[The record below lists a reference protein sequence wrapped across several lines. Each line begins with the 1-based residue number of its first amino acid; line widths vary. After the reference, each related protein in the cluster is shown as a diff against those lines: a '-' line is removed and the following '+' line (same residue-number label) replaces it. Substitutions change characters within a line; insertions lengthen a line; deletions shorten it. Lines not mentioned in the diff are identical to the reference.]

1 MLYRNPRYDMVEKKK
16 KIMNFIWKASFL
28 AHRLCIIMKY
38 SIEASAL
45 APRTEKGLVFV
56 YSVKL
61 NNNFQHM
68 LGEAALFG
76 DGKMDSSRGKR
87 KPSTE
92 KFLLIF
98 YWWNRAGNRAA
109 CWLWGRL
116 GPKGPAHRKW
126 TLSSSARLLKQRE
139 NIYSTCNYDGFRH
152 LNCHKSHL

>member
-1 MLYRNPRYDMVEKKK
+1 MLCRNPRYHMVKKK
-16 KIMNFIWKASFL
+16 SWISFEKAYFL
-28 AHRLCIIMKY
+28 AQRLCIIMKY
-38 SIEASAL
+38 SIETSAL
-45 APRTEKGLVFV
+45 ALRTGKSLVFV

-87 KPSTE
+87 KLSAE

-98 YWWNRAGNRAA
+98 YWWNRTGNRAA
-109 CWLWGRL
+109 CWLRGRL
-116 GPKGPAHRKW
+116 EPKGPAHRKW
-126 TLSSSARLLKQRE
+126 RLSSSARLLKQRE

-152 LNCHKSHL
+152 LNCHKSHP